1 MCEAAFEQLPYIRIQ
16 LLKET
21 HLQVVIDASNQG
33 EILLVWPPLIAL
45 LSFRSFFEI
54 RRLNFTSGRVK

>member
-1 MCEAAFEQLPYIRIQ
+1 MCEAAFEHLPYIRIQ

-21 HLQVVIDASNQG
+21 QRRVVINASNQG
-33 EILLVWPPLIAL
+33 EILLEWPPLIAL

-54 RRLNFTSGRVK
+54 RRLNFTRGRMK